1 MNPPLNVFF
10 YFVLPVIIIVN
21 VVGYLLD
28 GYWKAI
34 PLTFLMCA
42 LGIQI
47 IWGRHRFQRCD
58 HCGWDRFLHN
68 GARNYNCSGW
78 TKERDIPLVTKYL
91 ITCVTIILVMLGI
104 VYVLKELL

>member
-1 MNPPLNVFF
+1 M
-10 YFVLPVIIIVN
+10 PVIIIGN
-21 VVGYLLD
+21 IIMYFLD

-34 PLTFLMCA
+34 PLTFIICA
-42 LGIQI
+42 LSLQI

-58 HCGWDRFLHN
+58 YCGWDRFLHV
-68 GARNYNCSGW
+68 RDSDYNCSGW